1 VLVVSDTTALTTLLK
16 AGEEDLLQRL
26 FGNVCIPVAVAR
38 ELRRFHKHL
47 PDFLQVRE
55 IADRSRLPQLQM
67 EVDDGEAEVI
77 GLALELGADVVLMDD
92 RKGRRE
98 AEKAGLHCLGLP
110 AVLLAAKR
118 QGLVAS
124 LDLLLR
130 RLETR
135 CHFRLKDSVRARL
148 LLEAAE

>member
-55 IADRSRLPQLQM
+55 IADRSRHHNSRWKWMMGRLKSSVSRWNWAQTLCSWMTVKVAARRRKQVCTVSGCRQFCSRPNGRVSWLHWIFFC
-67 EVDDGEAEVI
+67 DG
-77 GLALELGADVVLMDD
+77 L
-92 RKGRRE
+92 K
-98 AEKAGLHCLGLP
+98 P
-110 AVLLAAKR
+110 AAI
-118 QGLVAS
+118 
-124 LDLLLR
+124 
-130 RLETR
+130 
-135 CHFRLKDSVRARL
+135 FRLKDSVRARL